1 MYTLK
6 FLMTVWKLTVTIL
19 SYDSISLIVFLLWTQ
34 LLLIQPQHLAA
45 NHSFEG
51 RLQGVSWH
59 LRVQGPEE
67 GELKVLMGRLLGVIW
82 GEGISVNTLL
92 VYSQENILTTHVH
105 HYYIQNQRTENENS
119 GLQGQ
124 KKGNVHRAFDHWCL
138 AVFSF
143 WYTWLYK
150 GVTFVFFLSF
160 PLFLP
165 FDWTLRYWVCVCC
178 FVLFCMLCYVM
189 LCMKKFKINAKTRT
203 IKLKH

>member
-1 MYTLK
+1 MTA
-6 FLMTVWKLTVTIL
+6 FL
-19 SYDSISLIVFLLWTQ
+19 SIVFLLWTQ

-59 LRVQGPEE
+59 LRVQRPEE

-105 HYYIQNQRTENENS
+105 HYFIQNQRTENENS

-124 KKGNVHRAFDHWCL
+124 KKRKRA
-138 AVFSF
+138 
-143 WYTWLYK
+143 
-150 GVTFVFFLSF
+150 
-160 PLFLP
+160 
-165 FDWTLRYWVCVCC
+165 
-178 FVLFCMLCYVM
+178 
-189 LCMKKFKINAKTRT
+189 
-203 IKLKH
+203 

>member
-6 FLMTVWKLTVTIL
+6 FLMTVWKHTVTIL
-19 SYDSISLIVFLLWTQ
+19 SHDSISLIVFLLWTQ

-59 LRVQGPEE
+59 LRVQRPEE

-92 VYSQENILTTHVH
+92 VYSQENILTKHVH

-119 GLQGQ
+119 KLKDYKVK

-143 WYTWLYK
+143 WYSWLYK
-150 GVTFVFFLSF
+150 GVTCVLLVLPSLPPFWLDLEILSMC
-160 PLFLP
+160 L
-165 FDWTLRYWVCVCC
+165 
-178 FVLFCMLCYVM
+178 LFCMLCYVW
-189 LCMKKFKINAKTRT
+189 KN
-203 IKLKH
+203 